1 MRRTIRAEMPG
12 LLRSIEDRSNGVL
25 PACAGGFLVR
35 SAALLVADLL
45 QLPPLRARLDGLDR
59 GSGTGRHRPGG
70 PHPRPQPLT

>member
-1 MRRTIRAEMPG
+1 MY
-12 LLRSIEDRSNGVL
+12 LGVYYL
-25 PACAGGFLVR
+25 PDVAGGFLVR

-45 QLPPLRARLDGLDR
+45 QLPPLRARLDGFDR